1 MEATCILVSEKMP
14 KLVLSIVEAVIL
26 NHGDEALLRLEGDG
40 SDVMTGEGIGEDAIL
55 VGGTATG
62 GAEAT
67 LDGGGTNEA
76 VFVVFETGGGTE
88 AACMFGDTDGSIVV
102 VTGGPNVEYSVATGG
117 GAVLLVSIEGA
128 AFIPSFVLKVAATG
142 GSARRKMTCNRRR
155 TSSSIYS
162 RT

>member
-1 MEATCILVSEKMP
+1 MYLGLGEDAETGVVDRGGSNPEP
-14 KLVLSIVEAVIL
+14 W
-26 NHGDEALLRLEGDG
+26 DEALLRLEGDG

-102 VTGGPNVEYSVATGG
+102 VTGGPNVEYSVAIG
-117 GAVLLVSIEGA
+117 GAVLFVSIEGA

-142 GSARRKMTCNRRR
+142 GSPDEK
-155 TSSSIYS
+155 
-162 RT
+162 